1 MSDYHASLVIKDAVN
16 QTVSRQFSLVHY
28 TTKGFLVSDWLI
40 VALEQNQVFCIVCY
54 RNWVWQATAC
64 SLAILQHNART
75 F

>member
-16 QTVSRQFSLVHY
+16 QTVSRQFSLVRY

-40 VALEQNQVFCIVCY
+40 VALEQSQVFCIVRY
-54 RNWVWQATAC
+54 RNWVWQAVAC
-64 SLAILQHNART
+64 SLAILQLNKRT